1 MGAMAARQDRRT
13 TFRIPLGLK
22 KLLVDCETP
31 DAAHLRDS
39 FVGVK

>member
-1 MGAMAARQDRRT
+1 MDAMAARQDRRT
-13 TFRIPLGLK
+13 SFRIPLALK
-22 KLLVDCETP
+22 KSLADCETP